1 MKSTQFTL
9 EEQQLIVETLLFAA
23 GTDVCAE
30 WTPKQDQM
38 MLDIA
43 KKLNNENI
51 KMSSIYLFESGPF
64 DEPDV
69 SNRLIKE
76 FPNLPRTS
84 VITD

>member
-1 MKSTQFTL
+1 MKSSQFSL
-9 EEQQLIVETLLFAA
+9 EEQQLIVEALLFAA

-30 WTPKQDQM
+30 WSPKQDQM

-43 KKLNNENI
+43 KKLNNESI
-51 KMSSIYLFESGPF
+51 KLSSIYLFEGGPF
-64 DEPDV
+64 DQPDV
-69 SNRLIKE
+69 AERLVKE